1 MNYEYLVTTRR
12 YLSIAGFKKM
22 CQIVSHEVPLWISLG
37 RWSAVHCHGRF
48 SNLGTVCPPWNSN
61 FVFTWDTVYILLPIA
76 VEVCEVESLWSTTE
90 GALYYNIA
98 RQAFPDFYGVVWG
111 GKSLSTTKGALY
123 YSIARQAFPDFY
135 GVVWG
140 GESLSTTK
148 GAFYYSIARQAF
160 PSCYSVVSLWASLRA
175 IVIQHCQASFS
186 QLLWF
191 CVRGR
196 VSEHL

>member
-1 MNYEYLVTTRR
+1 MKKKSVKNKIYEYLVITRK

-98 RQAFPDFYGVVWG
+98 RQAFP
-111 GKSLSTTKGALY
+111 
-123 YSIARQAFPDFY
+123 
-135 GVVWG
+135 
-140 GESLSTTK
+140 
-148 GAFYYSIARQAF
+148 
-160 PSCYSVVSLWASLRA
+160 SCYSVVSLWASLRA

>member
-1 MNYEYLVTTRR
+1 MKKKSVKNKIYEYLVITRK

-37 RWSAVHCHGRF
+37 RGSAVYCHGRF

-61 FVFTWDTVYILLPIA
+61 FVFTWNTVYILLPIA

-111 GKSLSTTKGALY
+111 GESLSTTKAALY
-123 YSIARQAFPDFY
+123 YNIARQAFPDFY

-140 GESLSTTK
+140 GESLEYRR
-148 GAFYYSIARQAF
+148 GR
-160 PSCYSVVSLWASLRA
+160 PLL
-175 IVIQHCQASFS
+175 QHHQASFS
-186 QLLWF
+186 RFLWC
-191 CVRGR
+191 CVRWR